1 MGFGVSVKIMPG
13 VRIRASSRGLRTS
26 VGPRIARV
34 HVGGGRS
41 SVSSGLGP
49 FTVSAT
55 GRGRRRTRSGAR
67 RQSVPSLAQLER
79 QAKAAAR
86 DEEIARLSAIERDL
100 TSVHHDQFEPASPPI
115 APAAE
120 PIDERAIRR
129 RCEQQELQ
137 GLSFLARRERRAAR
151 ERADTAAQQEIQ
163 RETAARAAAR
173 AEAQRSLDVGW
184 QALVSHDPAAVHAA
198 LEEAF
203 EDNQSP
209 ATCIDVDHDG
219 RRRFATVIIVFGD
232 VEQVP
237 EKEPGTTPTGR
248 PTIKKRTK
256 TARNQLYVR
265 AMGSAVLATVK
276 EGFAVAPSVD
286 EFRVVVVAHGQGRA
300 EAVFTGSF
308 ERRVTER
315 LRWEELDPEQT
326 IMAAPG
332 ATMRRQG
339 QALTVTPLDLAED
352 PELLAIMT
360 EVAPALG
367 CPPPARPRAP
377 RSGSAGRHRRPVD

>member
-41 SVSSGLGP
+41 SVSSGIGP
-49 FTVSAT
+49 FTVSS
-55 GRGRRRTRSGAR
+55 GGGRRRTRSGAR
-67 RQSVPSLAQLER
+67 RQGVPSLAQLER
-79 QAKAAAR
+79 QAKVAAR
-86 DEEIARLSAIERDL
+86 EEEIARLEATERDL
-100 TSVHHDQFEPASPPI
+100 TSVHHDQFDPASRPVAPP
-115 APAAE
+115 AE
-120 PIDERAIRR
+120 PVDERAIRR
-129 RCEQQELQ
+129 RCEQHELR

-151 ERADTAAQQEIQ
+151 ERADVSARREVE
-163 RETAARAAAR
+163 RETAVRATAR
-173 AEAQRSLDVGW
+173 AEVQESLDLEW
-184 QALVSHDPAAVHAA
+184 QALASHDPGAVHAA

-209 ATCIDVDHDG
+209 ATCVDVGVDG
-219 RRRFATVIIVFGD
+219 RRRFATVLVVFGD
-232 VEQVP
+232 VDQVP
-237 EKEPGTTPTGR
+237 EKEAGTTPTGR
-248 PTIKKRTK
+248 PTIRKRTK

-300 EAVFTGSF
+300 EAVYTGSF
-308 ERRVTER
+308 ERAATQR
-315 LRWEELDPEQT
+315 LRWEALDPGET
-326 IMAAPG
+326 VMAAPG
-332 ATMRRQG
+332 ATMRRRG
-339 QALTVTPLDLAED
+339 QALTVAPLDLAED
-352 PELLAIMT
+352 PELFALMT